1 MHLLVVVDLVETSKK
16 RFHSWQLMWMSA
28 VGAKDVGHVVL
39 NVDGHPVA
47 NFSIRVG
54 RSADETVARALCC
67 KFGQVFWSKNS
78 EEERLCDLTAT
89 KNVFQL
95 KIKHGEESS

>member
-39 NVDGHPVA
+39 NVYGHPVA
-47 NFSIRVG
+47 NFAIRVG
-54 RSADETVARALCC
+54 RSDDETVARACCRKLC
-67 KFGQVFWSKNS
+67 QIFWSIDS

-95 KIKHGEESS
+95 EIKHGEESS